1 MWNLRLRRESI
12 LGSLWREIMS
22 MSTQKPRSEK
32 RDLDGKAIDALM
44 EARNMPPGPARIEAL
59 KRANQL
65 GHAAD
70 TYKYLFSSELKP
82 PE

>member
-1 MWNLRLRRESI
+1 
-12 LGSLWREIMS
+12 MS
-22 MSTQKPRSEK
+22 MSTQKPGSEK

-44 EARNMPPGPARIEAL
+44 EAQNMPPGPARIEAL

-65 GHAAD
+65 SQAAD

>member
-1 MWNLRLRRESI
+1 
-12 LGSLWREIMS
+12 MS
-22 MSTQKPRSEK
+22 MSTQKTRSDK

-44 EARNMPPGPARIEAL
+44 EAQDMPPGPARTEAL

-65 GHAAD
+65 SHAAD
-70 TYKYLFSSELKP
+70 IYKYLFSSELKP